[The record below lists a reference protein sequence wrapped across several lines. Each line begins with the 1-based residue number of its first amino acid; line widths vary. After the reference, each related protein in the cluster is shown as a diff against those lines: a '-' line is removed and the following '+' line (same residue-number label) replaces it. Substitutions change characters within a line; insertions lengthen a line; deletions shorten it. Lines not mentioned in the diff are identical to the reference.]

1 MTGYIAVAVFAV
13 GLSHALVTLISLA
26 GARTTARRAWTA
38 TLKSRPG
45 DRVAEFELLTAS
57 DCPPLRDFPLLD
69 SYILGRD
76 DDAIPD
82 IELGL
87 IRSDLRRRAHL
98 WGTAA
103 KVWWIAALVLSAV
116 SVPTVTS
123 GMNSGSA
130 AIIMCLIIVA
140 LVAAAS
146 WATTAASVLRSHT
159 VKVPAP
165 L

>member
-1 MTGYIAVAVFAV
+1 MTGYIAVAVFVV

-26 GARTTARRAWTA
+26 GARTTARRAWATA
-38 TLKSRPG
+38 LKSRPG
-45 DRVAEFELLTAS
+45 DRVAEFELLTDS

-76 DDAIPD
+76 DDAVPD
-82 IELGL
+82 VELGL

-98 WGTAA
+98 WATAA
-103 KVWWIAALVLSAV
+103 KVWWVAALVLSAV
-116 SVPTVTS
+116 SVPALASDAT
-123 GMNSGSA
+123 SGSA
-130 AIIMCLIIVA
+130 VIIMCLIIVA

-146 WATTAASVLRSHT
+146 WATTAASVLRSHA